1 LCLCAFVRDFFIQ
14 SMNVLIT
21 GAGAAE
27 AKLAIEVLQAE
38 NNVRAID
45 VNDGDLRD
53 AAFAAQVVQGVDVI
67 LHFAP
72 ISLSWATD
80 EDNLDHATRGTY
92 YLAHAAAKAGVK
104 RIIQAST
111 LKLFDV
117 FPANYK
123 VDPSWRARPQAQID
137 HLCARM
143 AEITLRETVRDLS
156 RNPTTQLRGICLRL
170 GEVTRDEIAEA
181 LQQALTFDYDLWG
194 IRHVGKRSSSIV
206 HRPSSVSSLQ
216 SPISNFPRRVVIFG
230 SGGPLAS
237 STAKEMAQGDYVLRQ
252 TDVRPL
258 ADVLAENKPQLPGA
272 PLPTILAVPH
282 EERLVDVTDYA
293 QVLAASEG
301 MDAIINCTVIRH
313 SIDQSF
319 RVNLLG
325 AFNVMRAAV
334 AHGIRRVVH
343 TGPFMLGQ
351 KGAGGYYWDDYLV
364 DDIPARPGDGMVS
377 YIITKLLGQEV
388 CRIYAEQYQLEVPTL
403 TFAGFYNPE
412 VVTAG
417 LATLAVSWA
426 DAARAIRC
434 AVEVPNLPSPYE
446 YMHIGA
452 DTPLGV
458 FPNDKA
464 KRILNWQPQDDLHQ
478 WWLGVES

>member
-1 LCLCAFVRDFFIQ
+1 
-14 SMNVLIT
+14 MNVLIT

-27 AKLAIEVLQAE
+27 AKLAVAALQAE
-38 NNVRAID
+38 HTVRAID
-45 VNDGDLRD
+45 SGDGDLRD
-53 AAFAAQVVQGVDVI
+53 AAFAAQLVQGMDVI

-72 ISLSWATD
+72 ISLSSATD

-111 LKLFDV
+111 LKLFEV

-123 VDPSWRARPQAQID
+123 VDPSWRPRPQAQID

-156 RNPTTQLRGICLRL
+156 RNPNTQVRGLCLRF
-170 GEVTRDEIAEA
+170 GQVTRDEMAEA
-181 LQQALTFDYDLWG
+181 LQQALAFDYDLWG
-194 IRHVGKRSSSIV
+194 IRHVGKRQTA
-206 HRPSSVSSLQ
+206 RPEPVEGSNAKREP
-216 SPISNFPRRVVIFG
+216 PISNLQSQTAKPPRRIVIFG

-237 STAKEMAQGDYVLRQ
+237 STAKEMAQGDYVLLQ

-258 ADVLAENKPQLPGA
+258 ADILAENKPQLPGA
-272 PLPTILAVPH
+272 PLPTILAAPH
-282 EERLVDVTDYA
+282 EERFVDVTDYA

-334 AHGIRRVVH
+334 THGIRRVVH

-434 AVEVPNLPSPYE
+434 AVEVPSLPSPYE

-452 DTPLGV
+452 DTPIGV

-464 KRILNWQPQDDLHQ
+464 KRILNWQPQDDLHE
-478 WWLGVES
+478 WWREEPA

>member
-1 LCLCAFVRDFFIQ
+1 
-14 SMNVLIT
+14 MNVLIT
-21 GAGAAE
+21 GAGSAE
-27 AKLAIEVLQAE
+27 AKLAAEVLRAD

-45 VNDGDLRD
+45 VTDGDLRD
-53 AAFAAQVVQGVDVI
+53 AAFAAQVVQGMDVI

-72 ISLSWATD
+72 ISLSLATD
-80 EDNLDHATRGTY
+80 EDNLDHAARGTY

-117 FPANYK
+117 FPVNYK

-143 AEITLRETVRDLS
+143 AEITLRETVRDFS
-156 RNPTTQLRGICLRL
+156 RNPHTQVRGICLRF
-170 GEVTRDEIAEA
+170 GQVTRDEMAEA
-181 LQQALTFDYDLWG
+181 LQQAFAFEYDLWG
-194 IRHVGKRSSSIV
+194 IRHVGKRASTISKPSEPSEHS
-206 HRPSSVSSLQ
+206 HRNS
-216 SPISNFPRRVVIFG
+216 PRRVVIFG

-258 ADVLAENKPQLPGA
+258 ADILAENKPQLPGA
-272 PLPTILAVPH
+272 PLPTMLPAPH

-293 QVLAASEG
+293 QVLAASKE

-434 AVEVPNLPSPYE
+434 AVEVPSLPSPYE

-452 DTPLGV
+452 DTPLGI

-464 KRILNWQPQDDLHQ
+464 KRILNWQPQDDLHE
-478 WWLGVES
+478 WWLEGES